1 MDKKL
6 PKYTAG
12 IFRVIERKFIYFL
25 HFVAIYLS
33 PRVNKGEALFSRDAT
48 SCSIE
53 TVNRGER
60 SYVEMPNKMLDL
72 DQICPCDIFHC

>member
-12 IFRVIERKFIYFL
+12 IFRVIERKFIHL
-25 HFVAIYLS
+25 IYLS

-60 SYVEMPNKMLDL
+60 S
-72 DQICPCDIFHC
+72 